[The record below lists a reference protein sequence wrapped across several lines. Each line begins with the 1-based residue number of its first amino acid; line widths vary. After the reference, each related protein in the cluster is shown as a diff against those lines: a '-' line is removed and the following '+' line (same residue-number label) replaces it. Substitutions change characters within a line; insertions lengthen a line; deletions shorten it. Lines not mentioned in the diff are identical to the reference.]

1 MVLWKLDYSVVGGGG
16 VGNNS
21 VTVMFGLIT
30 RVPVRTIK

>member
-1 MVLWKLDYSVVGGGG
+1 MVGGGG
-16 VGNNS
+16 GGDGVANNS